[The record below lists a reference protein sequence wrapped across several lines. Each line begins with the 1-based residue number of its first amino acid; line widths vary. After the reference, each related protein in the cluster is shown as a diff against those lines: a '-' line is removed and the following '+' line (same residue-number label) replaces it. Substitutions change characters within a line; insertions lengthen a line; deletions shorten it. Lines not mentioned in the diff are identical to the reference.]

1 MSNIKLGK
9 AFLILIMI
17 SFIFGFI
24 ASIVTIV
31 AVSIDNNILKDI
43 FSEEL
48 IMSYPGFSL
57 SFLTDDNKLHE
68 QLLLQT
74 SLETLTVI
82 LMCSPLIVFGHKK
95 LDSILKQGKVFNA
108 GDEKFLKKS
117 AIVSAAVWFILTYIP
132 PWFYDSFNIEVMD
145 DTAKIIENDIL
156 FEIQVNLVPLFA
168 LFVIYIFMTIVFTE
182 GYRLEKESSEI
193 I

>member
-1 MSNIKLGK
+1 
-9 AFLILIMI
+9 MI

-31 AVSIDNNILKDI
+31 AVSIDNSILKDI

-82 LMCSPLIVFGHKK
+82 LMCSPLVVFGYKK
-95 LDSILKQGKVFNA
+95 LDSIVKQGKVFNA
-108 GDEKFLKKS
+108 GDEKFLKKT

-132 PWFYDSFNIEVMD
+132 PFFYDSFNIEVMD

-156 FEIQVNLVPLFA
+156 FEIQVNFVPMFT

>member
-9 AFLILIMI
+9 ALLILIMI

-31 AVSIDNNILKDI
+31 AVSIDNSILKDI

-82 LMCSPLIVFGHKK
+82 LMCSPLVVFGYKK
-95 LDSILKQGKVFNA
+95 LDSIVKQGKVFNA
-108 GDEKFLKKS
+108 GDEKFLKKT

-132 PWFYDSFNIEVMD
+132 PFFYDSFNIEVMD

-156 FEIQVNLVPLFA
+156 FEIQVNFVPMFT